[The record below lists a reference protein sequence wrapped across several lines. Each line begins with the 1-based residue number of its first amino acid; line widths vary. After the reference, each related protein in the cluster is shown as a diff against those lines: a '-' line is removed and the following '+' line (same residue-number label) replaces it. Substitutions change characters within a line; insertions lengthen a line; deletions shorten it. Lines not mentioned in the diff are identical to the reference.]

1 MNQLPVTIRRSI
13 ELIGLCAL
21 GLIIVLGK
29 VVIMP
34 LLVALFISLLLL
46 PVLRWLRKHKV
57 PEVLAIILCIVA
69 VFLLVAGVATFLSV
83 QIGGLVSDIDAIK
96 KNVNLHWGKLSSWIS
111 GNLHFSL
118 KEQVA
123 MIEKQGAQMGN
134 NVTDYLQGAFSSLG
148 SILIFVG
155 LLPVYIFFTL
165 FYRNMFYRFVLYWFP
180 KDKYALV
187 NDTVGEVEVIV
198 KYYLGGLLIQIT
210 YLAVLVG
217 GTLLLFGVKH
227 AILIG
232 VTFAILNLIPYLGP
246 LIGNLVGIILTLT
259 ASQNF
264 THVFIVLITIAI
276 VQFFDNNII
285 FPRIVGSK
293 VKINA
298 LASIVGIV
306 IGGTIA
312 GIPGMFLSI
321 PIMAILKIIFDK
333 SDHLKQWG
341 ILLGEDDQAKSTNP
355 QLKEL
360 KDDLAEE
367 RKEVEGEIR
376 EKR

>member
-1 MNQLPVTIRRSI
+1 M
-13 ELIGLCAL
+13 
-21 GLIIVLGK
+21 
-29 VVIMP
+29 
-34 LLVALFISLLLL
+34 
-46 PVLRWLRKHKV
+46 
-57 PEVLAIILCIVA
+57 
-69 VFLLVAGVATFLSV
+69 
-83 QIGGLVSDIDAIK
+83 
-96 KNVNLHWGKLSSWIS
+96 
-111 GNLHFSL
+111 
-118 KEQVA
+118 
-123 MIEKQGAQMGN
+123 
-134 NVTDYLQGAFSSLG
+134 TD
-148 SILIFVG
+148 
-155 LLPVYIFFTL
+155 
-165 FYRNMFYRFVLYWFP
+165 
-180 KDKYALV
+180 
-187 NDTVGEVEVIV
+187 
-198 KYYLGGLLIQIT
+198 
-210 YLAVLVG
+210 LAVLVG

-246 LIGNLVGIILTLT
+246 LIGNLVGIMLTLT